1 MLSAL
6 NPTQTVSCSD
16 GRMSVCRAL
25 GSRAL
30 VTLDHDDSEVV
41 HAVLRLDMIFA
52 IDEFLSSLSE
62 GVARSWLAASSSPV
76 RRRHRQ
82 SRRFPEP
89 GQTPFS
95 RLEGVGE
102 SRRPYR
108 LIDPYG

>member
-1 MLSAL
+1 
-6 NPTQTVSCSD
+6 
-16 GRMSVCRAL
+16 
-25 GSRAL
+25 
-30 VTLDHDDSEVV
+30 
-41 HAVLRLDMIFA
+41 MIFA
-52 IDEFLSSLSE
+52 IDEFLSRLSE
-62 GVARSWLAASSSPV
+62 GVAHSWLAASSSPV